1 MKKTIATILISV
13 LLTFTLT
20 ENYMI
25 SHIQVSGATGDY
37 TVSVFGNEFSY
48 EQEVTK
54 WQQHIT

>member
-48 EQEVTK
+48 K
-54 WQQHIT
+54 